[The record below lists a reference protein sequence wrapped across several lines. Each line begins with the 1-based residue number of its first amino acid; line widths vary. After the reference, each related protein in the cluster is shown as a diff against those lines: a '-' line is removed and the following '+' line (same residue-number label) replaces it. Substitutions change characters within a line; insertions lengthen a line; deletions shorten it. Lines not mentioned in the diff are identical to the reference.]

1 MERLGFEF
9 HFEILKNMDF
19 LLLANFLWSIW
30 TRSKID
36 VSRGRLFL
44 NTLPLAVSLVLK
56 SLPLAVSH
64 VNIHE
69 WEVTSLGLL
78 FLSLHQIL
86 TTCCLLSMHID
97 EKCPII
103 VYPIFQ
109 PKCWF
114 HFTRS
119 FKIIQLLKIQD

>member
-1 MERLGFEF
+1 M
-9 HFEILKNMDF
+9 
-19 LLLANFLWSIW
+19 
-30 TRSKID
+30 
-36 VSRGRLFL
+36 

-103 VYPIFQ
+103 VHCFNLNAD
-109 PKCWF
+109 
-114 HFTRS
+114 FTSPDHTKS
-119 FKIIQLLKIQD
+119 FNYLIQD